1 MKRIILSAMM
11 LCFCLF
17 ANAQATDLVIDNQ
30 TPGWLSSKINYDDQ
44 MTVKNLKVTGYLNND
59 DLRFIG
65 YLIYKNLTGV
75 LDLYDAQFVEGGQP
89 NSQFSGLFDIYNSDY
104 DTYQELQKLYLPHN
118 QSFENLEI
126 HLYIDSLIYDTQ
138 DKVMPYI
145 NKVKVDYLEIGEN
158 IEELSEFDHL
168 TKSVKLP
175 SSLKRIDDKK
185 AFADGSNCS
194 HTPDERDIMVYGL
207 DSLINLEYLGSQA
220 FERIMPESFPDTLR
234 LPSIKSF
241 AIDAI
246 CFYKEGMHIY
256 LGENLKSL
264 SYLGVPNIYSTLWH
278 PSLKNIVFHLA
289 NKEFVK
295 IRYDSTPPTGATFYV
310 QKDLLNQYQTT
321 YKNIPDITFIAEPN
335 PLVSIALD
343 RSEIVLDV
351 NEEVLL
357 TASPVPSNAD
367 NLDMIWEVDDP
378 QVVSVSQTGEIKAL
392 SSGNATITVS
402 SSDGQIKAECTVVV
416 KTHASSVKIEPS
428 EIEISE
434 LGETAQ
440 LYAYVLPEETY
451 DKTVKWT
458 SSNTAICSVN
468 ESGLVMATG
477 CGTTVVYVTTNDGG
491 YTASCVIKVPRH
503 IESIFFNKSL
513 MDLKVGESEQLNATI
528 LPSDASN
535 KKLIWTT
542 EDAKIATVDEWGTVT
557 ALKAGETMVTAT
569 SDDKKDI
576 LASCKI
582 IITQPAT
589 GISLNMPKCTLT
601 EIGESAE
608 LEATVTPEDASN
620 KNVKWKSSDES
631 VCIVAN
637 GTVVAVGNG
646 ICVIIA
652 TAEDGGHMATC
663 TVTVSIYDSV
673 KGVNGAE
680 TITIESI
687 SDAAGRRI
695 NTLQRGVNILRMSDG
710 TTKKVMVK

>member
-1 MKRIILSAMM
+1 MKRLILSTMM
-11 LCFCLF
+11 LCICLF
-17 ANAQATDLVIDNQ
+17 ANAQATDLVIDCQ
-30 TPGWLSSKINYDDQ
+30 TPGWLSSKISYGDQ
-44 MTVKNLKVTGYLNND
+44 MTVKNLKVTGYLNTD

-65 YLIYKNLTGV
+65 NLILNNLTGV

-89 NSQFSGLFDIYNSDY
+89 NSKYSGLFDIYNPDY
-104 DTYQELQKLYLPHN
+104 DTYQELQKLYLPHEGT
-118 QSFENLEI
+118 FEELEI

-145 NKVKVDYLEIGEN
+145 NHAKIDYLEIGGN
-158 IEELSEFDHL
+158 IEELSGFDHL

-367 NLDMIWEVDDP
+367 NPEMIWTVDSTN
-378 QVVSVSQTGEIKAL
+378 VISISQAGKIKAL
-392 SSGNATITVS
+392 SPGTAIITVS
-402 SSDGQIKAECTVVV
+402 SADGKIKAECKVIV
-416 KTHASSVKIEPS
+416 KTHASSVRVEPS
-428 EIEISE
+428 EVAISE
-434 LGETAQ
+434 LGETVQLNAQ
-440 LYAYVLPEETY
+440 VLPEDTY
-451 DKTVKWT
+451 DKSVTWT
-458 SSNTAICSVN
+458 SSNASVCTVTD
-468 ESGLVMATG
+468 SGEVMATG
-477 CGTTVVYVTTNDGG
+477 VGNAVITVTTVDGG
-491 YTASCVIKVPRH
+491 YKATCIVKVIQHVND
-503 IESIFFNKSL
+503 ITLNFSS
-513 MDLKVGESEQLNATI
+513 MTLKVGESERLQATI
-528 LPSDASN
+528 FPSSADN
-535 KKLIWTT
+535 KKVLW
-542 EDAKIATVDEWGTVT
+542 ESGDDKIASVDAEGTVT
-557 ALKAGETMVTAT
+557 AIKAGEVWITAT
-569 SDDKKDI
+569 SDDKPN
-576 LASCKI
+576 LSTRCKVK
-582 IITQPAT
+582 ITQPVT
-589 GISLNMPKCTLT
+589 GIALNEKEYTLSR
-601 EIGESAE
+601 IGENVS
-608 LEATVTPEDASN
+608 LVATVQPEDATN
-620 KNVKWKSSDES
+620 KAVNWKSTNEAA
-631 VCIVAN
+631 CIVAQGN
-637 GTVVAVGNG
+637 VVAVGYG
-646 ICVIIA
+646 TAVIMA
-652 TAEDGGHMATC
+652 TTEDGGFMDYC
-663 TVTVSIYDSV
+663 TVTIENNTAVRGV
-673 KGVNGAE
+673 KGAPTDEEPAYDV
-680 TITIESI
+680 S
-687 SDAAGRRI
+687 GRE
-695 NTLQRGVNILRMSDG
+695 VKAV
-710 TTKKVMVK
+710 KKGQLIIKQGKKYIDR